1 MLDAV
6 RLLSFCEP
14 LAFVAAVLVC
24 IWVFPN
30 RMVIPIG
37 ILVVWTG
44 LSWLVHGH
52 TVASLG
58 FSVRALL
65 RCVARWR
72 LLFLLLVVL
81 WVVIEAWTLG
91 SVLTWWH
98 AGRYLVWC
106 VIQQAVYQSMV
117 FLPFHRICGR
127 PSLVALI
134 AGVLFALVHLPNPV
148 LVPTT
153 FVWGLCSSLL
163 FARYPSVLG
172 LAVLQVLLSAIGV
185 AVLPLALHHGFR
197 VGPFY

>member
-44 LSWLVHGH
+44 LSWLVHWH

-58 FSVRALL
+58 FSVGALL

-72 LLFLLLVVL
+72 LFFLLLVVL
-81 WVVIEAWTLG
+81 WVGNRDLDLGLG
-91 SVLTWWH
+91 SHVVACGAVLGVVCT
-98 AGRYLVWC
+98 AGRLSVGGFSA
-106 VIQQAVYQSMV
+106 IQKDMRTN
-117 FLPFHRICGR
+117 LPCSTHRRCSVCR
-127 PSLVALI
+127 RAFAEPSFSASN
-134 AGVLFALVHLPNPV
+134 VL
-148 LVPTT
+148 
-153 FVWGLCSSLL
+153 
-163 FARYPSVLG
+163 LG
-172 LAVLQVLLSAIGV
+172 LVFEPTLRPMS
-185 AVLPLALHHGFR
+185 
-197 VGPFY
+197 